1 MCWKDSAGAVSIAGE
16 TARGA
21 ADVMSGETAKDY
33 YEILGA
39 GAEAPRD
46 EIERRY
52 KRLASERHPDR
63 GGSEEE
69 MKDLN
74 EAYGVLRDSTRRAAY
89 DSTRRKSEPAP
100 AHEADEAYVSFYN
113 APSSGP
119 AAQADAVGGRV
130 AGAALAVFAGL
141 VLLFLV
147 RFHYVVFLWP
157 LALLAC
163 ALVFSGVWM
172 AHAAMTFA
180 RSGFAPG
187 HFARRSAW
195 AQEIVFWAVTAG
207 SFFVV
212 YLLLTEL

>member
-1 MCWKDSAGAVSIAGE
+1 
-16 TARGA
+16 
-21 ADVMSGETAKDY
+21 
-33 YEILGA
+33 
-39 GAEAPRD
+39 
-46 EIERRY
+46 
-52 KRLASERHPDR
+52 
-63 GGSEEE
+63 

-74 EAYGVLRDSTRRAAY
+74 EAYGVLRDATRRAAY
-89 DSTRRKSEPAP
+89 DSTRRRSYPAP
-100 AHEADEAYVSFYN
+100 AHEPDEAYVSSYT
-113 APSSGP
+113 APLSP

-130 AGAALAVFAGL
+130 AGAALALFAGL

-163 ALVFSGVWM
+163 ALVFFGVWM

-180 RSGFAPG
+180 RGSFAPG

-195 AQEIVFWAVTAG
+195 AQEIAFWIGIAG
-207 SFFVV
+207 GLFVV

>member
-1 MCWKDSAGAVSIAGE
+1 
-16 TARGA
+16 
-21 ADVMSGETAKDY
+21 MSGETAKDY
-33 YEILGA
+33 YDILGA
-39 GAEAPRD
+39 GADAPRD

-74 EAYGVLRDSTRRAAY
+74 EAYGVLRDATRRAAY
-89 DSTRRKSEPAP
+89 DSTRRAGRPAA
-100 AHEADEAYVSFYN
+100 AHEADEAYVSSY
-113 APSSGP
+113 AASP

-130 AGAALAVFAGL
+130 AGALLALFAGL

-147 RFHYVVFLWP
+147 RVHYVVFLWP

-163 ALVFSGVWM
+163 ALILFGVWM
-172 AHAAMTFA
+172 AHAALVFA
-180 RSGFAPG
+180 RGNFAPG

-195 AQEIVFWAVTAG
+195 AQEVVFWAGVAFG
-207 SFFVV
+207 VFVV
-212 YLLLTEL
+212 YVLLTEL

>member
-1 MCWKDSAGAVSIAGE
+1 
-16 TARGA
+16 
-21 ADVMSGETAKDY
+21 MSGETAKDY

-39 GAEAPRD
+39 GADAPRD

-74 EAYGVLRDSTRRAAY
+74 EAYGVLRDETRRAAY
-89 DSTRRKSEPAP
+89 DSTRRAARVAP
-100 AHEADEAYVSFYN
+100 PHEDGEAYANSYARPG
-113 APSSGP
+113 APSSGA
-119 AAQADAVGGRV
+119 AAQADAIGGRV
-130 AGAALAVFAGL
+130 AGAALALFAGL

-163 ALVFSGVWM
+163 ALVLFGVWM
-172 AHAAMTFA
+172 GHAALGFA
-180 RSGFAPG
+180 REGFAPG

-195 AQEIVFWAVTAG
+195 AQEIAFWAGIAG
-207 SFFVV
+207 GIFVV
-212 YLLLTEL
+212 YFLLTEL

>member
-1 MCWKDSAGAVSIAGE
+1 
-16 TARGA
+16 
-21 ADVMSGETAKDY
+21 MSGETGKDY

-39 GAEAPRD
+39 GADAPRD

-63 GGSEEE
+63 GGNEEE

-74 EAYGVLRDSTRRAAY
+74 EAYGVLRDETRRAAY
-89 DSTRRKSEPAP
+89 DSTRRTAQPAP
-100 AHEADEAYVSFYN
+100 AHEEGEAYANFYASPY

-130 AGAALAVFAGL
+130 AGAALAIFAGL

-157 LALLAC
+157 LALLAG
-163 ALVFSGVWM
+163 ALVLFGVWM

-180 RSGFAPG
+180 RGAYAPG

-195 AQEIVFWAVTAG
+195 AQELIFWAGIA
-207 SFFVV
+207 FALFVV
-212 YLLLTEL
+212 YVLLTEL

>member
-1 MCWKDSAGAVSIAGE
+1 
-16 TARGA
+16 
-21 ADVMSGETAKDY
+21 MSGETAKDY
-33 YEILGA
+33 YGILGA
-39 GAEAPRD
+39 GADAPRD

-74 EAYGVLRDSTRRAAY
+74 EAYGVLRDATRRAAY
-89 DSTRRKSEPAP
+89 DSTRRTAPPAR
-100 AHEADEAYVSFYN
+100 EDGEAYVSSY
-113 APSSGP
+113 ASPYGPSSGP
-119 AAQADAVGGRV
+119 AAQADAIGGRV
-130 AGAALAVFAGL
+130 AGALLTVFAGL

-163 ALVFSGVWM
+163 ALVLFGVWM

-180 RSGFAPG
+180 RAGFAPN
-187 HFARRSAW
+187 HFVRRSAW
-195 AQEIVFWAVTAG
+195 AQELVFWAGIAG
-207 SFFVV
+207 GLFVV
-212 YLLLTEL
+212 YMLLTEL

>member
-1 MCWKDSAGAVSIAGE
+1 MGGGK
-16 TARGA
+16 
-21 ADVMSGETAKDY
+21 AKDY
-33 YEILGA
+33 YGILGA

-74 EAYGVLRDSTRRAAY
+74 EAYGVLRDATRRAAY
-89 DSTRRKSEPAP
+89 DSTRRATQPAASEADEPA
-100 AHEADEAYVSFYN
+100 AHEAAEAYANFYAGPY

-119 AAQADAVGGRV
+119 AARADAIGGRV
-130 AGAALAVFAGL
+130 AGALLSVFAGL

-157 LALLAC
+157 LALLAG
-163 ALVFSGVWM
+163 ALVLFGVWM

-180 RSGFAPG
+180 RAGFAPE

-195 AQEIVFWAVTAG
+195 AQELVFWAG
-207 SFFVV
+207 IGFGLFVV
-212 YLLLTEL
+212 YVLLTEL

>member
-1 MCWKDSAGAVSIAGE
+1 
-16 TARGA
+16 
-21 ADVMSGETAKDY
+21 MSGETAKDY
-33 YEILGA
+33 YDILGA
-39 GAEAPRD
+39 GADAPRE

-74 EAYGVLRDSTRRAAY
+74 EAYGVLRDAARRAAY
-89 DSTRRKSEPAP
+89 DSTRRAAHHHQPAP
-100 AHEADEAYVSFYN
+100 PHEEGEAYANSYASPY

-130 AGAALAVFAGL
+130 AGALLALFAGL

-157 LALLAC
+157 LALLAV
-163 ALVFSGVWM
+163 ALILFGVWM

-180 RSGFAPG
+180 RAGFAPN

-195 AQEIVFWAVTAG
+195 AQELAFWAGTAG
-207 SFFVV
+207 GLFVV

>member
-1 MCWKDSAGAVSIAGE
+1 
-16 TARGA
+16 
-21 ADVMSGETAKDY
+21 MSGQTAKDY

-39 GAEAPRD
+39 GADAPRD

-63 GGSEEE
+63 GGNEEE

-74 EAYGVLRDSTRRAAY
+74 EAYGVLRDSARRAAY
-89 DSTRRKSEPAP
+89 DSTRRPPAAP
-100 AHEADEAYVSFYN
+100 AHGAGEAYVSSY
-113 APSSGP
+113 APPSPHSP

-130 AGAALAVFAGL
+130 AGAMLSGFAGL

-157 LALLAC
+157 LALLAG
-163 ALVFSGVWM
+163 ALILFGIWM
-172 AHAAMTFA
+172 AHAALAFA
-180 RSGFAPG
+180 RGNFAPG
-187 HFARRSAW
+187 HIARRTAW
-195 AQEIVFWAVTAG
+195 AQEIAFWAAVACG
-207 SFFVV
+207 LFVV

>member
-1 MCWKDSAGAVSIAGE
+1 
-16 TARGA
+16 
-21 ADVMSGETAKDY
+21 MSGERAKDY

-39 GAEAPRD
+39 GADAPRE

-63 GGSEEE
+63 GGSDEA

-74 EAYGVLRDSTRRAAY
+74 EAYGVLRDSERRAAY
-89 DSTRRKSEPAP
+89 DSSRRADMPAP
-100 AHEADEAYVSFYN
+100 AHESDEAYVNFYASPY

-119 AAQADAVGGRV
+119 PARADAVGGRV
-130 AGAALAVFAGL
+130 AGALLAMFAGL

-157 LALLAC
+157 LALLAG
-163 ALVFSGVWM
+163 ALVLFGVWM
-172 AHAAMTFA
+172 AHAALGFA
-180 RSGFAPG
+180 RASYAPG
-187 HFARRSAW
+187 HLARRTAW
-195 AQEIVFWAVTAG
+195 AQEVAFWAATAG
-207 SFFVV
+207 GIFVV

>member
-1 MCWKDSAGAVSIAGE
+1 
-16 TARGA
+16 
-21 ADVMSGETAKDY
+21 MSGEKGKDY

-39 GAEAPRD
+39 GADAPRD

-74 EAYGVLRDSTRRAAY
+74 EAYGVLRDAERRAAY
-89 DSTRRKSEPAP
+89 DSSRRPSQPAP
-100 AHEADEAYVSFYN
+100 AHEEGEAYANSYARPY

-130 AGAALAVFAGL
+130 AGALLAIFAGL

-163 ALVFSGVWM
+163 VLVLFGVWM

-180 RSGFAPG
+180 RAGFAPG

-195 AQEIVFWAVTAG
+195 AQELAFWAGTAG
-207 SFFVV
+207 GIFVV

>member
-1 MCWKDSAGAVSIAGE
+1 
-16 TARGA
+16 
-21 ADVMSGETAKDY
+21 MSGETAKDY

-39 GAEAPRD
+39 GADAPRD

-74 EAYGVLRDSTRRAAY
+74 EAYGVLRDAARRAAY
-89 DSTRRKSEPAP
+89 DTSRRAAPPAAP
-100 AHEADEAYVSFYN
+100 HEDGEAYVSSYARPY
-113 APSSGP
+113 APPPG
-119 AAQADAVGGRV
+119 AGARADAIGGRV
-130 AGAALAVFAGL
+130 AGALLSIFAGL

-163 ALVFSGVWM
+163 ALVLFGVWM
-172 AHAAMTFA
+172 GHAALGFA
-180 RSGFAPG
+180 RAGFAPD

-195 AQEIVFWAVTAG
+195 AQEIVFWAGTASG
-207 SFFVV
+207 LFVV

>member
-1 MCWKDSAGAVSIAGE
+1 MG
-16 TARGA
+16 
-21 ADVMSGETAKDY
+21 GETAKDY
-33 YEILGA
+33 YGILGA
-39 GAEAPRD
+39 GADAPRA

-52 KRLASERHPDR
+52 QRLASERHPDR
-63 GGSEEE
+63 GGSEAE

-74 EAYGVLRDSTRRAAY
+74 EAYGVLRDATRRAAY
-89 DSTRRKSEPAP
+89 DSTRRQNLPAP
-100 AHEADEAYVSFYN
+100 AHDTDEAYANFYASPY
-113 APSSGP
+113 APSPGA

-130 AGAALAVFAGL
+130 AGAALSLFAGL

-163 ALVFSGVWM
+163 VLILFGVWM
-172 AHAAMTFA
+172 AHAALVFA
-180 RSGFAPG
+180 RGNYAPS

-195 AQEIVFWAVTAG
+195 AQEIAFWIGIAG
-207 SFFVV
+207 GLFVV

>member
-1 MCWKDSAGAVSIAGE
+1 
-16 TARGA
+16 
-21 ADVMSGETAKDY
+21 MSGEGAKDY

-39 GAEAPRD
+39 GADAPRD

-74 EAYGVLRDSTRRAAY
+74 EAYGVLRDATRRAAY
-89 DSTRRKSEPAP
+89 DSTRPPAQPAP
-100 AHEADEAYVSFYN
+100 SHEEGEAYASSYASPY

-119 AAQADAVGGRV
+119 AARADAIGGRV
-130 AGAALAVFAGL
+130 AGALLSIFAGL

-163 ALVFSGVWM
+163 ALVLFGVWM
-172 AHAAMTFA
+172 GHAALGFA
-180 RSGFAPG
+180 RGGFAPG
-187 HFARRSAW
+187 HLARRSAW
-195 AQEIVFWAVTAG
+195 AQEIVFWAGVAG
-207 SFFVV
+207 GLFVV